1 MSELPALI
9 NDRKPYIQEAWK
21 KSESDP
27 RVCRGKGYHGRIT
40 DRYRKNIGIFTAIA

>member
-21 KSESDP
+21 SRIRTTYPDTNESDP
-27 RVCRGKGYHGRIT
+27 RDCRG
-40 DRYRKNIGIFTAIA
+40 